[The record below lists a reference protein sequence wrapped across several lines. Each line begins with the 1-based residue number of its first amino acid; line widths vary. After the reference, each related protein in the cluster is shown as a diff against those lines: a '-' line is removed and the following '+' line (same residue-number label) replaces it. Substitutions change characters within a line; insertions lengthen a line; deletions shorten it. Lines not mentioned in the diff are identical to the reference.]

1 MKILH
6 VITGL
11 QKAAG
16 TSVFCVEL
24 CNHLA
29 LQGVE
34 RYIAVRQKCEGD
46 YVPDS
51 AVPVFE
57 VAGNP
62 ASLSFKPDLVHIHA
76 LWDPFLHR
84 FAAWAR
90 KNQIPLVFSPHGM
103 LTPWALKQK
112 RLKKGL
118 ALALYQYRD
127 LQSAALL
134 HATASSE
141 VEDIRRLRLKQP
153 VAVAPLGVN
162 VPAEAPPVRHNT
174 PRIALFVSRVH
185 PKKGLLNLVEAWA
198 QVRSSKV
205 RECESALVERPGTG
219 DQRTEAGKNASALSL
234 QPSTFLPWQL
244 VIAGPDQDGHTAE
257 IKAKA
262 KKLGLSVDDI
272 PSNQL
277 ISQPANLPCPPDI
290 VFTGPVY
297 GADKDALYRMADLLV
312 LPTYSENFG
321 VVVIEALAQGCPV
334 ITTKG
339 TPWEELHGEGAN
351 AADAA
356 GSIGLTAS
364 FNPPLPCGLR
374 RTSRSNGLVQD
385 VANENNNSH
394 LAIHNSPVEPSSTIN
409 YQLSTIADGISNSGR
424 CGWWI
429 DIGVEPLAAALREAI
444 NLSDDE
450 RHAMG
455 ENGRRLVEAKYTWPA
470 IAEQMKAA
478 YAWILNGGDKPDC
491 VCV

>member
-16 TSVFCVEL
+16 TSVFCVDL
-24 CNHLA
+24 CDGLSRI
-29 LQGVE
+29 GVE
-34 RYIAVRQKCEGD
+34 TAIAVQHGD
-46 YVPDS
+46 SDAYSPQEN
-51 AVPVFE
+51 VPVF
-57 VAGNP
+57 A
-62 ASLSFKPDLVHIHA
+62 LSRGFEDLNFKPDLVHIHA

-339 TPWEELHGEGAN
+339 TPWQELLGQEGSN
-351 AADAA
+351 ALRA
-356 GSIGLTAS
+356 GSKIPSGSGHVQGSSQVGTNSS
-364 FNPPLPCGLR
+364 FIL
-374 RTSRSNGLVQD
+374 
-385 VANENNNSH
+385 H
-394 LAIHNSPVEPSSTIN
+394 PSS
-409 YQLSTIADGISNSGR
+409 LADNGR

-444 NLSDDE
+444 NLSDEE

-478 YAWILNGGDKPDC
+478 YAWILNGGELPPS
-491 VCV
+491 VMLE